1 MWRAPSKRT
10 QSSACSHGNCAFL
23 QPLDMSQFWSADK
36 AGVAYPPV
44 KPRKEYTQRAR
55 PISTRVTE
63 LLGIE

>member
-1 MWRAPSKRT
+1 
-10 QSSACSHGNCAFL
+10 
-23 QPLDMSQFWSADK
+23 MSQFWSADK

-44 KPRKEYTQRAR
+44 KPRKEYTERAR